1 MNVSAMTNKRP
12 SRFTSSRGLASR
24 MRMQERVLVSSV
36 VFSLTDYLK
45 VITFLVID
53 KQAWFNSVALK
64 VR

>member
-1 MNVSAMTNKRP
+1 MNVSATTNKRP

-36 VFSLTDYLK
+36 VFSLNYLK
-45 VITFLVID
+45 VVTFLVID
-53 KQAWFNSVALK
+53 KQAWFYSVALK

>member
-36 VFSLTDYLK
+36 VFSLNYLK
-45 VITFLVID
+45 VVTFLVID

>member
-1 MNVSAMTNKRP
+1 MNVSAVTNKRP

-36 VFSLTDYLK
+36 VFSLNYLK
-45 VITFLVID
+45 VVTFLVID

>member
-24 MRMQERVLVSSV
+24 MRMQERVLVSFV
-36 VFSLTDYLK
+36 VFSLNYLK
-45 VITFLVID
+45 VVTFLVID

>member
-36 VFSLTDYLK
+36 VFSLNYLK
-45 VITFLVID
+45 VVTFLVID

-64 VR
+64 A

>member
-1 MNVSAMTNKRP
+1 MNVSAVTNKRP

-36 VFSLTDYLK
+36 VFSLNYLK
-45 VITFLVID
+45 VVTFLVID

-64 VR
+64 IR

>member
-1 MNVSAMTNKRP
+1 MNVSATTNKRP

-36 VFSLTDYLK
+36 VFSLNYLK
-45 VITFLVID
+45 VVTFLVID

>member
-1 MNVSAMTNKRP
+1 MNVSATTNKRP

-36 VFSLTDYLK
+36 VFSLNYLK
-45 VITFLVID
+45 VVVTFLVID